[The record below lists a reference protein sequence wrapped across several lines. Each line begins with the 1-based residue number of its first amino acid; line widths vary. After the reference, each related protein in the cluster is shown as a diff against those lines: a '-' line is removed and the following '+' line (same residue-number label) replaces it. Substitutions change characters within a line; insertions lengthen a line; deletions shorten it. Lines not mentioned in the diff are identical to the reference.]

1 MRSKWSLIAAKALRT
16 AKCSML
22 GITTAVTSQRLT
34 ASHRADV
41 SPAGERGG
49 RVTRVAG
56 ATCPPE
62 DVGGPWRYA
71 EFLQAYDD
79 PANDEHQQFRDWAG
93 DGFDATS
100 FDA

>member
-1 MRSKWSLIAAKALRT
+1 LPAP
-16 AKCSML
+16 
-22 GITTAVTSQRLT
+22 
-34 ASHRADV
+34 RA
-41 SPAGERGG
+41 R
-49 RVTRVAG
+49 
-56 ATCPPE
+56 
-62 DVGGPWRYA
+62 RYA